1 MSCQPFTSA
10 DTFLPLNSE
19 ASAALPLIMHPSAAE
34 CLPGSNHA
42 TNVVSTVPSILSLIQ
57 TPKCLHAYFLV
68 TMGNTATGLHYSVP
82 SCHYGNQ
89 PSTYGVMAGNDKHMA
104 MCCCLLE
111 ESPCCSFT
119 AILTNPG
126 PTLGTFY
133 NQQAKTG
140 RGARNRPGAWPTS
153 WIAPR
158 VAEAGVEVQALV
170 SVGPGDPQ
178 QSVAFKRET
187 KSRKTHFWEN
197 RSSVSKFLQLPASLR
212 LCLCF
217 RCCVEGGRA
226 AATVTRAARVARAGA
241 GAGPRAGAGGRGAAP
256 GPAGDRPR
264 QPRPLL
270 SRLPAGGLTPCL
282 YKFPEHGLGPGFPAV
297 HQPLLAEGPAVA
309 DLKQEPRRR
318 SRPAEEPADAESPE
332 IRELEKFAHEFKVR
346 RIKLGYTQTNV
357 GEALAA
363 VHGSEFSQTTICRF
377 ENLQLS
383 FKNACKL
390 KAILSKW
397 LEEAEQVGAL
407 YNEKVG
413 ANERKRKRRTTI
425 SIAAKDALER
435 HFGEQNKPS
444 SQEIMRMAE
453 ELNLEKEVVR
463 VWFCNRRQREK
474 RVKTSLNQSLFT
486 ISKEHLEC
494 R

>member
-89 PSTYGVMAGNDKHMA
+89 PSTYGVMAG
-104 MCCCLLE
+104 
-111 ESPCCSFT
+111 
-119 AILTNPG
+119 
-126 PTLGTFY
+126 
-133 NQQAKTG
+133 
-140 RGARNRPGAWPTS
+140 
-153 WIAPR
+153 
-158 VAEAGVEVQALV
+158 
-170 SVGPGDPQ
+170 
-178 QSVAFKRET
+178 
-187 KSRKTHFWEN
+187 
-197 RSSVSKFLQLPASLR
+197 
-212 LCLCF
+212 
-217 RCCVEGGRA
+217 
-226 AATVTRAARVARAGA
+226 
-241 GAGPRAGAGGRGAAP
+241 
-256 GPAGDRPR
+256 
-264 QPRPLL
+264 
-270 SRLPAGGLTPCL
+270 GLTPCL

-309 DLKQEPRRR
+309 DFKQELRRR
-318 SRPAEEPADAESPE
+318 SKLVEEPIDTESPE

>member
-1 MSCQPFTSA
+1 TCIFEVNMYLEYSYI
-10 DTFLPLNSE
+10 FLP
-19 ASAALPLIMHPSAAE
+19 
-34 CLPGSNHA
+34 
-42 TNVVSTVPSILSLIQ
+42 VPSILSLIQ
-57 TPKCLHAYFLV
+57 TAKCLHTYFSGM
-68 TMGNTATGLHYSVP
+68 TSGNTAAGLHYSVP

-89 PSTYGVMAGNDKHMA
+89 PSTYGVMAG
-104 MCCCLLE
+104 
-111 ESPCCSFT
+111 
-119 AILTNPG
+119 
-126 PTLGTFY
+126 
-133 NQQAKTG
+133 
-140 RGARNRPGAWPTS
+140 
-153 WIAPR
+153 
-158 VAEAGVEVQALV
+158 
-170 SVGPGDPQ
+170 
-178 QSVAFKRET
+178 
-187 KSRKTHFWEN
+187 
-197 RSSVSKFLQLPASLR
+197 SL
-212 LCLCF
+212 
-217 RCCVEGGRA
+217 A
-226 AATVTRAARVARAGA
+226 
-241 GAGPRAGAGGRGAAP
+241 
-256 GPAGDRPR
+256 
-264 QPRPLL
+264 
-270 SRLPAGGLTPCL
+270 PCL
-282 YKFPEHGLGPGFPAV
+282 YKFPDHTLSHGFPSL
-297 HQPLLAEGPAVA
+297 HQPLLAEDPTA
-309 DLKQEPRRR
+309 LEFKQELRRKNKLV
-318 SRPAEEPADAESPE
+318 EEPIDMDSPE
-332 IRELEKFAHEFKVR
+332 IRELEKFANEFKVR

-474 RVKTSLNQSLFT
+474 RVKTSLNQSLYSV
-486 ISKEHLEC
+486 SKEHLEC

>member
-1 MSCQPFTSA
+1 MSCQSFTSA
-10 DTFLPLNSE
+10 DTFIPLNSE
-19 ASAALPLIMHPSAAE
+19 ASATLPLIMHHSAAE
-34 CLPGSNHA
+34 CLPVSNHA
-42 TNVVSTVPSILSLIQ
+42 SNVMSTGS
-57 TPKCLHAYFLV
+57 
-68 TMGNTATGLHYSVP
+68 
-82 SCHYGNQ
+82 
-89 PSTYGVMAGNDKHMA
+89 
-104 MCCCLLE
+104 
-111 ESPCCSFT
+111 
-119 AILTNPG
+119 
-126 PTLGTFY
+126 
-133 NQQAKTG
+133 
-140 RGARNRPGAWPTS
+140 
-153 WIAPR
+153 
-158 VAEAGVEVQALV
+158 
-170 SVGPGDPQ
+170 
-178 QSVAFKRET
+178 
-187 KSRKTHFWEN
+187 
-197 RSSVSKFLQLPASLR
+197 
-212 LCLCF
+212 
-217 RCCVEGGRA
+217 
-226 AATVTRAARVARAGA
+226 
-241 GAGPRAGAGGRGAAP
+241 
-256 GPAGDRPR
+256 
-264 QPRPLL
+264 
-270 SRLPAGGLTPCL
+270 LTPCL
-282 YKFPEHGLGPGFPAV
+282 YKFPDHALSHGFPPL
-297 HQPLLAEGPAVA
+297 HQPLLAEDPTASEF
-309 DLKQEPRRR
+309 KQELRRK
-318 SRPAEEPADAESPE
+318 SKLVEEPTDMDSPE
-332 IRELEKFAHEFKVR
+332 IRELEKFANEFKVR

-435 HFGEQNKPS
+435 NFGEQNKPS

-474 RVKTSLNQSLFT
+474 RVKTSLNQSLFS

>member
-10 DTFLPLNSE
+10 DTFIPLNSE
-19 ASAALPLIMHPSAAE
+19 SSATLPLIMHHSAAE
-34 CLPGSNHA
+34 CLPVSNHA
-42 TNVVSTVPSILSLIQ
+42 TNVMSTGTDSNNQMGDNYKRSFPFLAVTGSL
-57 TPKCLHAYFLV
+57 A
-68 TMGNTATGLHYSVP
+68 
-82 SCHYGNQ
+82 
-89 PSTYGVMAGNDKHMA
+89 
-104 MCCCLLE
+104 
-111 ESPCCSFT
+111 
-119 AILTNPG
+119 
-126 PTLGTFY
+126 
-133 NQQAKTG
+133 
-140 RGARNRPGAWPTS
+140 
-153 WIAPR
+153 
-158 VAEAGVEVQALV
+158 
-170 SVGPGDPQ
+170 
-178 QSVAFKRET
+178 
-187 KSRKTHFWEN
+187 
-197 RSSVSKFLQLPASLR
+197 
-212 LCLCF
+212 
-217 RCCVEGGRA
+217 
-226 AATVTRAARVARAGA
+226 
-241 GAGPRAGAGGRGAAP
+241 
-256 GPAGDRPR
+256 
-264 QPRPLL
+264 
-270 SRLPAGGLTPCL
+270 PCL
-282 YKFPEHGLGPGFPAV
+282 YKFPDHTLSHGFPPM
-297 HQPLLAEGPAVA
+297 HQPLLAEDLTAA
-309 DLKQEPRRR
+309 DFKQELRRK
-318 SRPAEEPADAESPE
+318 SKLAEEPIDMDSPE
-332 IRELEKFAHEFKVR
+332 IRELEKFANEFKVR

-425 SIAAKDALER
+425 SFDLPKTSLKIYYLPFSPVNSPPPSIAAKDALER

-444 SQEIMRMAE
+444 SQEILRMAE

>member
-1 MSCQPFTSA
+1 MSCQSFSSA
-10 DTFLPLNSE
+10 DTFIPLNSD
-19 ASAALPLIMHPSAAE
+19 ASATLPLIMHHSAAE
-34 CLPGSNHA
+34 CLPVSNHA
-42 TNVVSTVPSILSLIQ
+42 TNVMS
-57 TPKCLHAYFLV
+57 
-68 TMGNTATGLHYSVP
+68 TATGLHYSVP

-89 PSTYGVMAGNDKHMA
+89 PSTYGVMAG
-104 MCCCLLE
+104 
-111 ESPCCSFT
+111 S
-119 AILTNPG
+119 
-126 PTLGTFY
+126 
-133 NQQAKTG
+133 
-140 RGARNRPGAWPTS
+140 
-153 WIAPR
+153 
-158 VAEAGVEVQALV
+158 
-170 SVGPGDPQ
+170 
-178 QSVAFKRET
+178 
-187 KSRKTHFWEN
+187 
-197 RSSVSKFLQLPASLR
+197 
-212 LCLCF
+212 
-217 RCCVEGGRA
+217 
-226 AATVTRAARVARAGA
+226 
-241 GAGPRAGAGGRGAAP
+241 
-256 GPAGDRPR
+256 
-264 QPRPLL
+264 
-270 SRLPAGGLTPCL
+270 LTPCL
-282 YKFPEHGLGPGFPAV
+282 YKFPDHTLSHGFPPI
-297 HQPLLAEGPAVA
+297 HQPLLAEDPTA
-309 DLKQEPRRR
+309 DFKQELRRK
-318 SRPAEEPADAESPE
+318 SKLVEEPIDMDSPE
-332 IRELEKFAHEFKVR
+332 IRELEKFANEFKVR

-474 RVKTSLNQSLFT
+474 RVKTSLSQSLFS

>member
-10 DTFLPLNSE
+10 DTFIPLNSE
-19 ASAALPLIMHPSAAE
+19 SSATLPLIMHHSAAE
-34 CLPGSNHA
+34 CLPVSNHA
-42 TNVVSTVPSILSLIQ
+42 TNVMSTGTDSNNQMGDNYKRSFPFLAVTGSL
-57 TPKCLHAYFLV
+57 A
-68 TMGNTATGLHYSVP
+68 
-82 SCHYGNQ
+82 
-89 PSTYGVMAGNDKHMA
+89 
-104 MCCCLLE
+104 
-111 ESPCCSFT
+111 
-119 AILTNPG
+119 
-126 PTLGTFY
+126 
-133 NQQAKTG
+133 
-140 RGARNRPGAWPTS
+140 
-153 WIAPR
+153 
-158 VAEAGVEVQALV
+158 
-170 SVGPGDPQ
+170 
-178 QSVAFKRET
+178 
-187 KSRKTHFWEN
+187 
-197 RSSVSKFLQLPASLR
+197 
-212 LCLCF
+212 
-217 RCCVEGGRA
+217 
-226 AATVTRAARVARAGA
+226 
-241 GAGPRAGAGGRGAAP
+241 
-256 GPAGDRPR
+256 
-264 QPRPLL
+264 
-270 SRLPAGGLTPCL
+270 PCL
-282 YKFPEHGLGPGFPAV
+282 YKFPDHTLSHGFPPM
-297 HQPLLAEGPAVA
+297 HQPLLAEDLTAA
-309 DLKQEPRRR
+309 DFKQELRRK
-318 SRPAEEPADAESPE
+318 SKLAEEPIDMDSPE
-332 IRELEKFAHEFKVR
+332 IRELEKFANEFKVR

-444 SQEIMRMAE
+444 SQEILRMAE